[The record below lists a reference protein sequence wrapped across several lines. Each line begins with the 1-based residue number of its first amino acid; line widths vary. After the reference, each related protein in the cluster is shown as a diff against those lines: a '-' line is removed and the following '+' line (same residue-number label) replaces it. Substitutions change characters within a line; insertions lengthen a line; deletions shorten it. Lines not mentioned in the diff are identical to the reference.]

1 MNLITL
7 IKIGWRNIWRNK
19 KRSLV
24 VILSIVLG
32 LYGGLIISSLM
43 ITLNSQRM
51 NTAINTYLADIQI
64 HDKEFSREY
73 SLGDTISNISYLEE
87 KLKKDNRVKAYS
99 KRAVINGMLSNST
112 GSYGVNVLGVNPESE
127 RKVTNVYTKII
138 EGDYFESKRSNTMVV
153 GKKLAEKLNL
163 RLKSKVVIAFQDVNG
178 DITSLLFRIEGIFKS
193 GNGMFDDYN
202 VFVKNSSI
210 FSNVPNLKGYHEIPI
225 LTING
230 GVTTNSINE
239 SLKLDLQKINN
250 TLDIKS
256 WNEIAVELAYANQML
271 SSFLY
276 IFMLI
281 VLSGLSFGIINT
293 MLMAILERKKEI
305 GMLMSIGMT
314 KIYIF
319 LMICFETV
327 FLSLVA
333 IPFGLLIT
341 YITIDYFSVSGLDLS
356 VVGSGLENFGVGT
369 ILYLKLPTEYYI
381 NLSLLVILIS
391 SISSIFPAIRALKI
405 NPAEA
410 TKSI

>member
-19 KRSLV
+19 KRSMV

-73 SLGDTISNISYLEE
+73 SLSDTISNIHYLEE

-99 KRAVINGMLSNST
+99 KRVVINGMLSNST
-112 GSYGVNVLGVNPESE
+112 GSYGVNVLGINPKSE
-127 RKVTNVYTKII
+127 IKVTNVYTKII
-138 EGDYFESKRSNTMVV
+138 EGDYFKSKRSNTMIV
-153 GKKLAEKLNL
+153 GKKLADKLNL
-163 RLKSKVVIAFQDVNG
+163 RLRSKVVIAFQDVNG
-178 DITSLLFRIEGIFKS
+178 DITSLLFRIEGVFKS

-202 VFVKNSSI
+202 VFVKNSAI
-210 FSNVPNLKGYHEIPI
+210 FSNIPDLKSYHEIPI

-230 GVTTNSINE
+230 GVTTNSVNE

-250 TLDIKS
+250 TLDVKS

-319 LMICFETV
+319 LMISFETV

-341 YITIDYFSVSGLDLS
+341 YITVDYFSVSGIDLS

-369 ILYLKLPTEYYI
+369 ILYLKLPIKYYI